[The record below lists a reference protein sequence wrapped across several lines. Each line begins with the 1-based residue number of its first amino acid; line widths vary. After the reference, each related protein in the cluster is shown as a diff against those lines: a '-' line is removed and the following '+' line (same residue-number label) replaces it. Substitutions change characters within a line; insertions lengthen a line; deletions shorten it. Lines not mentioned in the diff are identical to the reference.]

1 MADPQSLAKALRG
14 TGVSAGTQAAINR
27 LDMSQTGQIPQQPVQ
42 TPQTPQVPVQGGP
55 SMPADAMARIQAI
68 EAQRQQ
74 AQLARIL
81 AEREAIRRQAMQ
93 PEAPDPYAAQFTQ
106 GVRPF

>member
-1 MADPQSLAKALRG
+1 MADPQLLAKALRG
-14 TGVSAGTQAAINR
+14 TGVSAGTQAAINQ
-27 LDMSQTGQIPQQPVQ
+27 LDISQTGQAPQVQ
-42 TPQTPQVPVQGGP
+42 TPQTPQVPIQGGP

-81 AEREAIRRQAMQ
+81 AEREALRRQAMQ